1 MPSIRI
7 WQISSPRLLVASK
20 VFSLQNSLLLILM
33 VMHNSSL
40 PVLKSNGNKDSPV
53 GVDILILGVILWEG
67 AFSVK
72 LSLTLCTSWPC
83 LVRISVVIHITL
95 QQVSCESL
103 HWTVSSG
110 GPRTALLIRAASTT
124 YVRPGTKSSSLLLRC
139 HAWSK

>member
-20 VFSLQNSLLLILM
+20 VFSLQNSLLLILT

-40 PVLKSNGNKDSPV
+40 PALKSNGDKDSPV
-53 GVDILILGVILWEG
+53 GVDFLILGAIPWEG

-72 LSLTLCTSWPC
+72 LSLTLCTSCSC
-83 LVRISVVIHITL
+83 LVCLSVVIHITL
-95 QQVSCESL
+95 QRVSCESL
-103 HWTVSSG
+103 CWTVSSG
-110 GPRTALLIRAASTT
+110 GPRTALLIHAASTT
-124 YVRPGTKSSSLLLRC
+124 YLRPGAKSSSLLLRC